1 MMMFAMRS
9 SFVSHHHPHNHLP
22 TTTTKRTLR
31 KTRECC
37 RSPSASNDD
46 LNSNNI
52 EHDDDDFDDEW
63 HRDVELNVQ
72 LVSPETTKNRRVIT
86 IQEQRHDDAVIPVMA
101 KPPLAFLLGMFCAM
115 PIALWEAKRKVRLD
129 ARIYGGLDGG
139 SSPATDA
146 RASRGPPPPKASPTR
161 TGGEGGGTSASSS
174 SPSSP
179 STTPAG
185 PGKRAL
191 KASTVAALARV
202 NPEMYLPTPKER
214 SYGNQ
219 SMTTTTTTG
228 SNAASNEGIVER
240 KGGRESKVAFSR
252 LVDGARSVIASAG
265 ISSTLPTV
273 VMEDIGEENEDVDGM
288 RVNAINSNG
297 TSSSNGRSRRT
308 SRTLIAVKWN
318 PPEHD
323 PFATILVGGNI
334 EQLGSWTPEN
344 CVHMKNIGG
353 NKWIAD
359 LGHIAAATEI
369 NFKFVV
375 ESENFGRRAETGEVR
390 NFDVPVLRGGE
401 TRFTYVA
408 RQAPRW

>member
-1 MMMFAMRS
+1 MFTLRS
-9 SFVSHHHPHNHLP
+9 SFVSHHHHHHHRRLP
-22 TTTTKRTLR
+22 TIKRTP
-31 KTRECC
+31 KTRKR

-52 EHDDDDFDDEW
+52 ERDDVDDDDDEW
-63 HRDVELNVQ
+63 YRDVELNVQ
-72 LVSPETTKNRRVIT
+72 LVSPDTTKNRRVIT
-86 IQEQRHDDAVIPVMA
+86 IQEQRHNDAVIPVMA

-161 TGGEGGGTSASSS
+161 TGGEGGGTSASS
-174 SPSSP
+174 SSP

-265 ISSTLPTV
+265 MSTLPTV

-344 CVHMKNIGG
+344 CVHMKSIGG

>member
-1 MMMFAMRS
+1 MMMLTMRS
-9 SFVSHHHPHNHLP
+9 SFVSHHHRLP
-22 TTTTKRTLR
+22 TTKRTP
-31 KTRECC
+31 KTRKC

-46 LNSNNI
+46 LNSNDNNI
-52 EHDDDDFDDEW
+52 EHDDDDDEW

-72 LVSPETTKNRRVIT
+72 LVSPDTTKNRRVIT
-86 IQEQRHDDAVIPVMA
+86 IQEQRHNDAVIPVMA

-174 SPSSP
+174 SSP

-265 ISSTLPTV
+265 MSTLPTV

-344 CVHMKNIGG
+344 CVHMKSIGG

>member
-1 MMMFAMRS
+1 MMFAMRS
-9 SFVSHHHPHNHLP
+9 SFVSHHHNNNHLP
-22 TTTTKRTLR
+22 TTTTTKRTR
-31 KTRECC
+31 KTRKWC

-52 EHDDDDFDDEW
+52 EHDDDDDEW
-63 HRDVELNVQ
+63 QLRDVELNVQ

-146 RASRGPPPPKASPTR
+146 SRGPPPPKASPTR

-174 SPSSP
+174 SSSSP

-219 SMTTTTTTG
+219 SMTTTTTTTG

-273 VMEDIGEENEDVDGM
+273 VMEDIGEENEDVDSM
-288 RVNAINSNG
+288 RLNPINSNG
-297 TSSSNGRSRRT
+297 TSSSNGSSSRT

-344 CVHMKNIGG
+344 CVHMKSIGG

>member
-1 MMMFAMRS
+1 MFTLRS
-9 SFVSHHHPHNHLP
+9 SFVSHHHHHHRRLP
-22 TTTTKRTLR
+22 TIKRTP
-31 KTRECC
+31 KTRKR

-52 EHDDDDFDDEW
+52 EHDDVDDDDDEW
-63 HRDVELNVQ
+63 YRDVELNVQ
-72 LVSPETTKNRRVIT
+72 LVSPDTTKNRRVIT
-86 IQEQRHDDAVIPVMA
+86 IQEQRHNDAVIPVMA

-129 ARIYGGLDGG
+129 ARIYGGVDGG

-174 SPSSP
+174 SSP

-265 ISSTLPTV
+265 MSTLPTV

-344 CVHMKNIGG
+344 CVHMKSIGG
-353 NKWIAD
+353 NKWLAD

>member
-1 MMMFAMRS
+1 MMMMFAMRS

-146 RASRGPPPPKASPTR
+146 RASLS
-161 TGGEGGGTSASSS
+161 
-174 SPSSP
+174 
-179 STTPAG
+179 
-185 PGKRAL
+185 
-191 KASTVAALARV
+191 
-202 NPEMYLPTPKER
+202 
-214 SYGNQ
+214 
-219 SMTTTTTTG
+219 
-228 SNAASNEGIVER
+228 
-240 KGGRESKVAFSR
+240 
-252 LVDGARSVIASAG
+252 
-265 ISSTLPTV
+265 
-273 VMEDIGEENEDVDGM
+273 
-288 RVNAINSNG
+288 
-297 TSSSNGRSRRT
+297 
-308 SRTLIAVKWN
+308 LI
-318 PPEHD
+318 
-323 PFATILVGGNI
+323 
-334 EQLGSWTPEN
+334 
-344 CVHMKNIGG
+344 
-353 NKWIAD
+353 
-359 LGHIAAATEI
+359 HI
-369 NFKFVV
+369 
-375 ESENFGRRAETGEVR
+375 
-390 NFDVPVLRGGE
+390 
-401 TRFTYVA
+401 
-408 RQAPRW
+408 

>member
-1 MMMFAMRS
+1 MFAMRS
-9 SFVSHHHPHNHLP
+9 SFVSHHHNNNHLP
-22 TTTTKRTLR
+22 TTTTTKRTR
-31 KTRECC
+31 KTRKWC

-52 EHDDDDFDDEW
+52 EHDDDDDEW
-63 HRDVELNVQ
+63 QLRDVELNVQ

-146 RASRGPPPPKASPTR
+146 SRGPPPPKASPTR

-174 SPSSP
+174 SSSSP

-219 SMTTTTTTG
+219 SMTTTTTTTG

-273 VMEDIGEENEDVDGM
+273 VMEDIGEENEDVDSM
-288 RVNAINSNG
+288 RLNPINSNG
-297 TSSSNGRSRRT
+297 TSSSNGSSSRT

-344 CVHMKNIGG
+344 CVHMKSIGG

>member
-1 MMMFAMRS
+1 MSTLRS
-9 SFVSHHHPHNHLP
+9 SFVSHHHHHHHHHRRLP
-22 TTTTKRTLR
+22 TIKRTP
-31 KTRECC
+31 KTRKR

-52 EHDDDDFDDEW
+52 EHDDVDDDDDEW
-63 HRDVELNVQ
+63 YRDVELNVQ
-72 LVSPETTKNRRVIT
+72 LVSPDTTKNRRVIT
-86 IQEQRHDDAVIPVMA
+86 IQEQRHNDAVIPVMA

-174 SPSSP
+174 SSP

-265 ISSTLPTV
+265 MSTLPTV

-344 CVHMKNIGG
+344 CVHMKSIGG

>member
-1 MMMFAMRS
+1 MFTLRS
-9 SFVSHHHPHNHLP
+9 SFVSHHHHHHHHRRLP
-22 TTTTKRTLR
+22 TIKRTP
-31 KTRECC
+31 KTRKR
-37 RSPSASNDD
+37 RSPSASTDD
-46 LNSNNI
+46 PNSNNI
-52 EHDDDDFDDEW
+52 EHDDVDDDDDEW
-63 HRDVELNVQ
+63 YRDVELNVQ
-72 LVSPETTKNRRVIT
+72 LVSPDTTKNRRVIT
-86 IQEQRHDDAVIPVMA
+86 IQEQRHNDAVIPVMA
-101 KPPLAFLLGMFCAM
+101 KPPLAFLLGMICAM

-129 ARIYGGLDGG
+129 ARIYGGLDRG

-174 SPSSP
+174 SSP

-265 ISSTLPTV
+265 MSTLPTV

-344 CVHMKNIGG
+344 CVHMKSIGG

>member
-1 MMMFAMRS
+1 MFTLRS
-9 SFVSHHHPHNHLP
+9 SFVSHHHHHHHHRRLP
-22 TTTTKRTLR
+22 TIKRTP
-31 KTRECC
+31 KTRKR

-52 EHDDDDFDDEW
+52 EHDDVDDDDDEW
-63 HRDVELNVQ
+63 YRDVELNVQ
-72 LVSPETTKNRRVIT
+72 LVSPDTTKNRRVIT
-86 IQEQRHDDAVIPVMA
+86 IQEQRHNDAVIPVMA

-174 SPSSP
+174 SSP

-265 ISSTLPTV
+265 MSTLPTV

-344 CVHMKNIGG
+344 CVHMKSIGG

>member
-1 MMMFAMRS
+1 MFTLRS
-9 SFVSHHHPHNHLP
+9 SFVSHHHHHHHRRLP
-22 TTTTKRTLR
+22 TIKRTP
-31 KTRECC
+31 KTRKR

-52 EHDDDDFDDEW
+52 EHDDVDDDDDEW
-63 HRDVELNVQ
+63 YRDVELNVQ
-72 LVSPETTKNRRVIT
+72 LVSPDTTKNRRVIT
-86 IQEQRHDDAVIPVMA
+86 IQEQRHNDAVIPVMA

-129 ARIYGGLDGG
+129 ARIYGGLEGG

-174 SPSSP
+174 SSP

-265 ISSTLPTV
+265 MSTLPTV

-344 CVHMKNIGG
+344 CVHMKSIGG

>member
-1 MMMFAMRS
+1 MFTLRS
-9 SFVSHHHPHNHLP
+9 SFVSHHHHHHHRRLP
-22 TTTTKRTLR
+22 TIKRTP
-31 KTRECC
+31 KTRKR

-52 EHDDDDFDDEW
+52 EHDDVDDDDDEW
-63 HRDVELNVQ
+63 YRDVELNVQ
-72 LVSPETTKNRRVIT
+72 LVSPDTTKNRRVIT
-86 IQEQRHDDAVIPVMA
+86 IQEQRHNDAVIPVMA

-174 SPSSP
+174 SSP

-265 ISSTLPTV
+265 MSTLPTV

-344 CVHMKNIGG
+344 CVHMKSIGG

>member
-1 MMMFAMRS
+1 MFTLRS
-9 SFVSHHHPHNHLP
+9 SFVSHHHHHHHHHRRLP
-22 TTTTKRTLR
+22 TIKRTP
-31 KTRECC
+31 KTRKR

-46 LNSNNI
+46 LNNNNI
-52 EHDDDDFDDEW
+52 EHDDVDDDDDEW
-63 HRDVELNVQ
+63 YRDVELNVQ
-72 LVSPETTKNRRVIT
+72 LVSPDTTKNRRVIT
-86 IQEQRHDDAVIPVMA
+86 IQEQRHNDAVIPVMA

-174 SPSSP
+174 SSP

-265 ISSTLPTV
+265 MSTLPTV

-344 CVHMKNIGG
+344 CVHMKSIGG

>member
-1 MMMFAMRS
+1 MFTLRS
-9 SFVSHHHPHNHLP
+9 SFVLHHHHHHHHRRLP
-22 TTTTKRTLR
+22 TIKRTP
-31 KTRECC
+31 KTRKR

-52 EHDDDDFDDEW
+52 EHDDVDDDDDEW
-63 HRDVELNVQ
+63 YRDVELNVQ
-72 LVSPETTKNRRVIT
+72 LVSPDTTKNRRVIT
-86 IQEQRHDDAVIPVMA
+86 IQEQRHNDAVIPVMA

-174 SPSSP
+174 SSP

-265 ISSTLPTV
+265 MSTLPTV

-288 RVNAINSNG
+288 RVNAINSIG

-344 CVHMKNIGG
+344 CVHMKSIGG

>member
-1 MMMFAMRS
+1 MMMLTMRS
-9 SFVSHHHPHNHLP
+9 SFVSHHHRLP
-22 TTTTKRTLR
+22 TTKRTP
-31 KTRECC
+31 KTRKC

-46 LNSNNI
+46 LNSNDNNI
-52 EHDDDDFDDEW
+52 EHDDDDDEW

-72 LVSPETTKNRRVIT
+72 LVSPDTTKNRRVIT
-86 IQEQRHDDAVIPVMA
+86 IQEQRHNDAVIPVMA

-174 SPSSP
+174 SSP

-265 ISSTLPTV
+265 MSTLPTV
-273 VMEDIGEENEDVDGM
+273 VMEDIGEENEDVDSM
-288 RVNAINSNG
+288 RLNAINSNG
-297 TSSSNGRSRRT
+297 TSSSNGSSSRT

-344 CVHMKNIGG
+344 CVHMKSIGG

>member
-1 MMMFAMRS
+1 MFTLRS
-9 SFVSHHHPHNHLP
+9 SFVSHHHHHHHHRRLP
-22 TTTTKRTLR
+22 TIKRTP
-31 KTRECC
+31 KTRKR

-52 EHDDDDFDDEW
+52 EHDDVDDDDDEW
-63 HRDVELNVQ
+63 YRDVELNVQ
-72 LVSPETTKNRRVIT
+72 LVSPDTTKNRRVIT
-86 IQEQRHDDAVIPVMA
+86 IQEQRHNDAVIPVMA

-146 RASRGPPPPKASPTR
+146 HASRGPPPPKASPTR

-174 SPSSP
+174 SSP

-265 ISSTLPTV
+265 MSTLPTV

-344 CVHMKNIGG
+344 CVHMKSIGG

>member
-1 MMMFAMRS
+1 MFTLRS
-9 SFVSHHHPHNHLP
+9 SFVSHHHHHHHRRLP
-22 TTTTKRTLR
+22 TIKRTP
-31 KTRECC
+31 KTRKR

-52 EHDDDDFDDEW
+52 EHGDVDDDDDEW
-63 HRDVELNVQ
+63 YRDVELNVQ
-72 LVSPETTKNRRVIT
+72 LVSPDTTKNRRVIT
-86 IQEQRHDDAVIPVMA
+86 IQEQRHNDAVIPVMA

-174 SPSSP
+174 SSP

-265 ISSTLPTV
+265 MSTLPTV

-344 CVHMKNIGG
+344 CVHMKSIGG

>member
-1 MMMFAMRS
+1 MFAMRS
-9 SFVSHHHPHNHLP
+9 SFVSHHHHNNHLP
-22 TTTTKRTLR
+22 TTTTTKRTR
-31 KTRECC
+31 KTRKWC

-52 EHDDDDFDDEW
+52 EHDDDDDEW
-63 HRDVELNVQ
+63 QLRDVELNVQ

-146 RASRGPPPPKASPTR
+146 SRGPPPPKASPTR

-174 SPSSP
+174 SSSSP

-219 SMTTTTTTG
+219 SMTTTTTTTG

-273 VMEDIGEENEDVDGM
+273 VMEDIGEENEDVDSM
-288 RVNAINSNG
+288 RLNPINSNG
-297 TSSSNGRSRRT
+297 TSSSNGSSSRT

-344 CVHMKNIGG
+344 CVHMKSIGG

>member
-1 MMMFAMRS
+1 MGSKKEGTVRRENLRGVGRRILAGDGRAR
-9 SFVSHHHPHNHLP
+9 VERPAAAKGESH
-22 TTTTKRTLR
+22 
-31 KTRECC
+31 E
-37 RSPSASNDD
+37 
-46 LNSNNI
+46 
-52 EHDDDDFDDEW
+52 
-63 HRDVELNVQ
+63 
-72 LVSPETTKNRRVIT
+72 NRRRGRRYECLFFSFFFYYPGRTETSSESV
-86 IQEQRHDDAVIPVMA
+86 
-101 KPPLAFLLGMFCAM
+101 
-115 PIALWEAKRKVRLD
+115 
-129 ARIYGGLDGG
+129 DGG
-139 SSPATDA
+139 
-146 RASRGPPPPKASPTR
+146 GM
-161 TGGEGGGTSASSS
+161 
-174 SPSSP
+174 
-179 STTPAG
+179 
-185 PGKRAL
+185 
-191 KASTVAALARV
+191 ARV
-202 NPEMYLPTPKER
+202 NPEMYLPPKER

-273 VMEDIGEENEDVDGM
+273 VMEDIGEENEDVDSM
-288 RVNAINSNG
+288 RLNPINSNG
-297 TSSSNGRSRRT
+297 TSSSNGSSSRT

>member
-1 MMMFAMRS
+1 MMMLTMRS
-9 SFVSHHHPHNHLP
+9 SFVSHHHRLP
-22 TTTTKRTLR
+22 TTKRTP
-31 KTRECC
+31 KTRKC

-46 LNSNNI
+46 LNSNDNNI
-52 EHDDDDFDDEW
+52 EHDDDDDEW

-72 LVSPETTKNRRVIT
+72 LVSPDTTKNRRVIT
-86 IQEQRHDDAVIPVMA
+86 IQEQRHNDAVIPVMA

-174 SPSSP
+174 SSP
-179 STTPAG
+179 STNPAG

-265 ISSTLPTV
+265 MSTLPTV
-273 VMEDIGEENEDVDGM
+273 VMEDIGEENEDVDSM
-288 RVNAINSNG
+288 RLNAINSNG
-297 TSSSNGRSRRT
+297 TSSSNGSSSRT

-344 CVHMKNIGG
+344 CVHMKSIGG

>member
-1 MMMFAMRS
+1 
-9 SFVSHHHPHNHLP
+9 
-22 TTTTKRTLR
+22 
-31 KTRECC
+31 
-37 RSPSASNDD
+37 
-46 LNSNNI
+46 
-52 EHDDDDFDDEW
+52 
-63 HRDVELNVQ
+63 
-72 LVSPETTKNRRVIT
+72 
-86 IQEQRHDDAVIPVMA
+86 
-101 KPPLAFLLGMFCAM
+101 
-115 PIALWEAKRKVRLD
+115 
-129 ARIYGGLDGG
+129 
-139 SSPATDA
+139 
-146 RASRGPPPPKASPTR
+146 
-161 TGGEGGGTSASSS
+161 
-174 SPSSP
+174 
-179 STTPAG
+179 
-185 PGKRAL
+185 
-191 KASTVAALARV
+191 
-202 NPEMYLPTPKER
+202 
-214 SYGNQ
+214 
-219 SMTTTTTTG
+219 MTTTTTTG
-228 SNAASNEGIVER
+228 SNAASNDGIVER
-240 KGGRESKVAFSR
+240 KGGRESKVAVSR

-265 ISSTLPTV
+265 MSTLPTV

-344 CVHMKNIGG
+344 CVHMKSIGG

>member
-1 MMMFAMRS
+1 MFTLRS
-9 SFVSHHHPHNHLP
+9 SFVSHHHHHHHRRLP
-22 TTTTKRTLR
+22 TIKRTP
-31 KTRECC
+31 KTRKR

-46 LNSNNI
+46 LNGNNI
-52 EHDDDDFDDEW
+52 EHDDVDDDDDEW
-63 HRDVELNVQ
+63 YRDVELNVQ
-72 LVSPETTKNRRVIT
+72 LVSPDTTKNRRVIT
-86 IQEQRHDDAVIPVMA
+86 IQEQRHNDAVIPVMA

-146 RASRGPPPPKASPTR
+146 HVSRGPPPPKASPTR

-174 SPSSP
+174 SSP

-344 CVHMKNIGG
+344 CVHMKSIGG

>member
-1 MMMFAMRS
+1 MFTLRS
-9 SFVSHHHPHNHLP
+9 SFVSHHHHHHHRRLP
-22 TTTTKRTLR
+22 TIKRTP
-31 KTRECC
+31 KTRKR

-52 EHDDDDFDDEW
+52 EHDDVDDDDDEW
-63 HRDVELNVQ
+63 YRDVELNVQ
-72 LVSPETTKNRRVIT
+72 LVSPDTTKNRRVIT
-86 IQEQRHDDAVIPVMA
+86 IQEQRHNDAVIPVMA

-174 SPSSP
+174 SSSP

-265 ISSTLPTV
+265 MSTLPTV

-344 CVHMKNIGG
+344 CVHMKSIGG

>member
-1 MMMFAMRS
+1 MFTLRS
-9 SFVSHHHPHNHLP
+9 SFVSHHHHHHHRRLP
-22 TTTTKRTLR
+22 TIKRTP
-31 KTRECC
+31 KTRKR

-46 LNSNNI
+46 LNGNNI
-52 EHDDDDFDDEW
+52 EHDDVDYDDDEW
-63 HRDVELNVQ
+63 YRDVELNVQ
-72 LVSPETTKNRRVIT
+72 LVSPDTTKNRRVIT
-86 IQEQRHDDAVIPVMA
+86 IQEQRHNDAVIPVMA

-146 RASRGPPPPKASPTR
+146 HVSRGPPPPKASPTR

-174 SPSSP
+174 SSP

-273 VMEDIGEENEDVDGM
+273 VMEDIGEENEDVDSM
-288 RVNAINSNG
+288 RLNPINSNG
-297 TSSSNGRSRRT
+297 TSSSNGSSSRT

-344 CVHMKNIGG
+344 CVHMKSIGG

>member
-1 MMMFAMRS
+1 MMFTLRS
-9 SFVSHHHPHNHLP
+9 SFVSHHHHHHRRLP
-22 TTTTKRTLR
+22 TIKRTP
-31 KTRECC
+31 KTRKR

-46 LNSNNI
+46 LNGNNI
-52 EHDDDDFDDEW
+52 EHDDVDDDDDEW
-63 HRDVELNVQ
+63 YRDVELNVQ
-72 LVSPETTKNRRVIT
+72 LVSPDTTKNRRVIT
-86 IQEQRHDDAVIPVMA
+86 IQEQRHNDAVIPVMA

-146 RASRGPPPPKASPTR
+146 HASRGPPPPKASPTR

-174 SPSSP
+174 SSP

-265 ISSTLPTV
+265 MSTLPTV

-288 RVNAINSNG
+288 RLNAINSNG

-344 CVHMKNIGG
+344 CVHMKSIGG

-390 NFDVPVLRGGE
+390 NFDVPVLRGV
-401 TRFTYVA
+401 RRDFTYVA

>member
-1 MMMFAMRS
+1 MFTLRS
-9 SFVSHHHPHNHLP
+9 SFVSHHHHHHHHHRRLP
-22 TTTTKRTLR
+22 TIKRTP
-31 KTRECC
+31 KTRKR

-52 EHDDDDFDDEW
+52 EHDDVDDDDDEW
-63 HRDVELNVQ
+63 YRDVELNVQ
-72 LVSPETTKNRRVIT
+72 LVSPDTTKNRRVIT
-86 IQEQRHDDAVIPVMA
+86 IQEQRHNDAVIPVMA

-174 SPSSP
+174 SSSP

-240 KGGRESKVAFSR
+240 KGGSESKVAFSR

-265 ISSTLPTV
+265 MSTLPTV

-344 CVHMKNIGG
+344 CVHMKSIGG